1 MLLGTSK
8 NFFIKLRIIIRD
20 DSTICITVRMDDNAV
35 IISIITFCCHLLH
48 EGYLLTTSTINLN
61 IHMKLFCN
69 LFHCLIIRF
78 ESITIT
84 LVSCRDCLTRL
95 RNISICSITKGDLSG
110 CFIYGA
116 DILCSL
122 SFQRSYN
129 LPLGSADIN
138 RYRTFHC
145 RCITHIMHL
154 VCCSVTVRR
163 DISPVFFLNSS
174 GILVKT
180 HTTAINISIHPVCAA
195 CPAVHPVGL
204 SVITDFISDFKTC
217 HTVRL
222 RMTIFGTHFCP
233 VYTTVWIRCITVC
246 RCIQVLEQVCR
257 ICCASL
263 SHAINPDCFCADI
276 IINPCHCFIQSK
288 IWCDR
293 IRCFRQSVNGFLSL
307 FCRPDASFPVKQ
319 IRHRSTRITYR
330 SELCFFYI
338 SIKFIFNFLF
348 RCVP

>member
-8 NFFIKLRIIIRD
+8 HFFVKLRIIILD
-20 DSTICITVRMDDNAV
+20 ESAACITVRMDNNAIV
-35 IISIITFCCHLLH
+35 ISIIAFFCHLLH

-61 IHMKLFCN
+61 IHIQFFCN
-69 LFHCLIIRF
+69 LFHCLIICF
-78 ESITIT
+78 ETISVT
-84 LVSCRDCLTRL
+84 LVSGCNCLTRL
-95 RNISICSITKGDLSG
+95 WNISICSIAKSNLSG

-122 SFQRSYN
+122 SFQRIYN

-138 RYRTFHC
+138 GYRTFHC
-145 RCITHIMHL
+145 RCITYITHL

-163 DISPVFFLNSS
+163 GISPVFFLNGS
-174 GILVKT
+174 GILVKI
-180 HTTAINISIHPVCAA
+180 HSAAVNISIHPVSVSS
-195 CPAVHPVGL
+195 AVHPVGL

-217 HTVRL
+217 YTIRF

-276 IINPCHCFIQSK
+276 IINPGHCFIQSK

-330 SELCFFYI
+330 SEFCFFYI